1 MDGESNLAKNIEE
14 HQGPKKTTSNSQP
27 SILESNAFPLE
38 SSGTDKEK
46 VSQTANADEDD
57 TSKLNEVDAKQI
69 FQMESSMRLLRSEND
84 DLRTR
89 LVNLD
94 VESRST
100 SNMHQKNIDQ
110 LQEQMDILSD
120 ESDKIKIENDEI
132 KRKLSIREDR
142 MSTMKAENNILKQ
155 SIENWKAANLN

>member
-1 MDGESNLAKNIEE
+1 
-14 HQGPKKTTSNSQP
+14 
-27 SILESNAFPLE
+27 
-38 SSGTDKEK
+38 
-46 VSQTANADEDD
+46 
-57 TSKLNEVDAKQI
+57 
-69 FQMESSMRLLRSEND
+69 MESSMRLLKSEND
-84 DLRTR
+84 ELRTR

-100 SNMHQKNIDQ
+100 SNMQQKNIDQ
-110 LQEQMDILSD
+110 LQEQMDILRD

-155 SIENWKAANLN
+155 SIEKLESSKSDLEQSLSRSNKDQDVELANVKNKIDLLMKEKVSLKKELD